1 MLLIISPGTG
11 MYTTL
16 CPTRRA
22 EQNTEQSLYYDVC
35 GALVCGTSRPRA
47 ALEHE
52 NEGRDNG
59 AGEG

>member
-22 EQNTEQSLYYDVC
+22 EQNTEQSPYYDVC
-35 GALVCGTSRPRA
+35 GALVCGTSGPHA

-52 NEGRDNG
+52 NQGLDDG
-59 AGEG
+59 TGEG